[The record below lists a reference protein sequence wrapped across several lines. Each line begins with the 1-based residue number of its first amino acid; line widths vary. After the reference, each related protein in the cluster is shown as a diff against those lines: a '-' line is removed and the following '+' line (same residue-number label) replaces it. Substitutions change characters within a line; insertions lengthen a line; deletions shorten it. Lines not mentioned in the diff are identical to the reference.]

1 MLDFSILRQ
10 FAWVSLFFGLVVST
24 SLADEAGLE
33 FFERKIRPVL
43 VEKCYECHSAKAATN
58 GELKGNLLLD
68 TREALLTG
76 GDSGPAIVPN
86 KPDESPLIDALA
98 YTTYEMPP
106 SGPLGEKV
114 VADFRK
120 WIEMGAPDPRSGGES
135 IPIAKTEIDFES
147 AREFWS
153 FQPPQRHP
161 EPETRQHDWITRP
174 IDAFVL
180 KRIEDAGLSP
190 SEPADRHTWLRRV
203 TFDLTGLPPTPH
215 EVEQFQA
222 DNSADAKSRVVERL
236 LASPQY
242 GEHWAKMWLD
252 LMRYAE
258 DQAHIVGNN
267 RSLCYPNAY
276 LYRDWVIDALNKDV
290 PYDQFIKLQLAA
302 DLIEPKDDRNHVA
315 LGFIGLG
322 PKYYRRN
329 SLEVMAD
336 EWEDRVDVVSRGL
349 LGLTVAC
356 ARCHDHKYDPIE
368 TEDYYALAG
377 VFASTRMFNRPMDDS
392 KKAEKGGE
400 TKNPE
405 DAMHIIADTKPQDL
419 NVFIRGDVKKKGPTV
434 PRRFLQILDD
444 EAKAF
449 ESHSGRLEL
458 ANAIV
463 DPQNPL
469 TARVIVNRVWARHF
483 GQPIVDTP
491 SNFGKLGSEPTH
503 PELLDDLA
511 TRFIEHGWSLKWLH
525 REITMSATYGQS
537 SVATAEA
544 IASDPA
550 NQLLSRMPRQRL
562 SIEQWRDAVLTI
574 SGELDPQVGGQS
586 IDPQDPKSTRR
597 TVYSEISRLELN
609 SMLALFGHPDPNTHS
624 ERRIQTTT
632 PLQKLFVLNSPFM
645 VKQAEAFAS
654 RLINSQTDFDSRL
667 ELAYQL
673 CFSRSPNPAE
683 HALAA
688 KFLENHADDENSRWT
703 QFAQILFAS
712 NELQFVD

>member
-1 MLDFSILRQ
+1 MLDFVDARQ
-10 FAWVSLFFGLVVST
+10 FAWVGLIFGLAVSPVW
-24 SLADEAGLE
+24 ADDPGLE

-43 VEKCYECHSAKAATN
+43 VEKCYACHSAKAAAD
-58 GELKGNLLLD
+58 GELKGSLRLD
-68 TREALLTG
+68 TRNALLVG
-76 GDSGPAIVPN
+76 GDSGPAIVPK
-86 KPDESPLIDALA
+86 KPNESPLIEALD

-106 SGPLGEKV
+106 SGPLGEQV

-120 WIEMGAPDPRSGGES
+120 WIEMGAPDPRSGDNAE
-135 IPIAKTEIDFES
+135 PITNVEIDFEA

-153 FQPPQRHP
+153 FQPPQRHTEPAVHRP
-161 EPETRQHDWITRP
+161 EWIERP

-180 KRIEDAGLSP
+180 RRMEEAGLSP
-190 SEPADRHTWLRRV
+190 SESADRHVWLRRV
-203 TFDLTGLPPTPH
+203 TFDLTGLPPTPQA
-215 EVEQFQA
+215 VEQFIA
-222 DNSADAKSRVVERL
+222 DDTADAKSRVVERL

-276 LYRDWVIDALNKDV
+276 LYRDWVIEALNDDI
-290 PYDQFIKLQLAA
+290 PYDRFVKLQLAA
-302 DLIEPKDDRNHVA
+302 DLLEPDDDRNYVA

-322 PKYYRRN
+322 PKYYGRGM
-329 SLEVMAD
+329 LEVKAD
-336 EWEDRVDVVSRGL
+336 EWEDRVDVVGRGL

-377 VFASTRMFNRPMDDS
+377 VFASTRMLNRPLDDTR
-392 KKAEKGGE
+392 KAEKSGQ

-405 DAMHIIADTKPQDL
+405 DAMHIIADTQPQDL
-419 NVFIRGDVKKKGPTV
+419 NVFIRGDVKKKGDAV
-434 PRRFLQILDD
+434 PRRFLQILDPA
-444 EAKAF
+444 AKPFA
-449 ESHSGRLEL
+449 SGSGRLEL
-458 ANAIV
+458 AEAIV

-469 TARVIVNRVWARHF
+469 TARVIVNRIWGRHF
-483 GQPIVDTP
+483 GTPLVDTP
-491 SNFGKLGSEPTH
+491 SNFGELGSQPSH

-511 TRFIEHGWSLKWLH
+511 VRFIEHGWSLKWLH
-525 REITMSATYGQS
+525 REITLSATYGQS
-537 SVATAEA
+537 SVGTAEA
-544 IASDPA
+544 IALDPA
-550 NQLLSRMPRQRL
+550 NQLLSRMSRQRL
-562 SIEQWRDAVLTI
+562 SVEQWRDTVLNI
-574 SGELDPQVGGQS
+574 AGRLDSQVGGAS
-586 IDPQDPKSTRR
+586 IDPQHPDSTRR
-597 TVYSEISRLELN
+597 TVYSEVSRLELN
-609 SMLALFGHPDPNTHS
+609 SMLALFGHPDPNSHS

-645 VKQAEAFAS
+645 VAQAEAFAQ
-654 RLINSQTDFDSRL
+654 RLIDERSDSDTRL

-673 CFSRSPNPAE
+673 CFSRSPHEAE
-683 HALAA
+683 RALAQQ
-688 KFLENHADDENSRWT
+688 FLECDEAESLTRWT

>member
-1 MLDFSILRQ
+1 MLDFFAPRLFASVGLFCGLMGSSI
-10 FAWVSLFFGLVVST
+10 FA
-24 SLADEAGLE
+24 DDPGLE

-43 VEKCYECHSAKAATN
+43 VEQCYSCHSAKAAAD
-58 GELKGNLLLD
+58 GELKGSLRLD
-68 TREALLTG
+68 TRQALLVG
-76 GDSGPAIVPN
+76 GDSGPAIVPK
-86 KPDESPLIDALA
+86 KPDESPLIEALD

-106 SGPLGEKV
+106 SGPLGEQV

-120 WIEMGAPDPRSGGES
+120 WIEMGAPDPRSGDNAG
-135 IPIAKTEIDFES
+135 PIASTEIDFKA

-153 FQPPQRHP
+153 FQPPTRHDQP
-161 EPETRQHDWITRP
+161 DVQQSEWIKRS
-174 IDAFVL
+174 IDGFVL
-180 KRIEDAGLSP
+180 HQMEDAGLSP
-190 SEPADRHTWLRRV
+190 SESASRRVWLRRV
-203 TFDLTGLPPTPH
+203 TFDLTGLPPTPQA
-215 EVEQFQA
+215 VDQFLA
-222 DNSADAKSRVVERL
+222 DDSADAKSRVVERL

-276 LYRDWVIDALNKDV
+276 LYRDWVIEALNNDI
-290 PYDQFIKLQLAA
+290 PYDQFVKLQLAA
-302 DLIEPKDDRNHVA
+302 DLLEPDDDRNHVA

-336 EWEDRVDVVSRGL
+336 EWEDRVDVVGRGL

-377 VFASTRMFNRPMDDS
+377 VFASTRMLNRPLNDA
-392 KKAEKGGE
+392 KKTEKAEQ
-400 TKNPE
+400 TKNPD
-405 DAMHIIADTKPQDL
+405 DAMHIIADSKPQDL
-419 NVFIRGDVKKKGPTV
+419 NVFIRGDVKKKGDEV
-434 PRRFLQILDD
+434 PRRFLQVLDA
-444 EAKAF
+444 EAKPFA
-449 ESHSGRLEL
+449 SGSGRLEL
-458 ANAIV
+458 AEKIV

-469 TARVIVNRVWARHF
+469 TARVIVNRIWARHF
-483 GQPIVDTP
+483 GTPLVDTP
-491 SNFGKLGSEPTH
+491 SNFGELGSKPSH
-503 PELLDDLA
+503 PDLLDDLA
-511 TRFIEHGWSLKWLH
+511 VRFIEHGWSLKWLH
-525 REITMSATYGQS
+525 REITLSATYGQS
-537 SVATAEA
+537 SEGTTEA
-544 IASDPA
+544 IARDPA
-550 NQLLSRMPRQRL
+550 NKFLSRMSRQRL
-562 SIEQWRDAVLTI
+562 SIEQWRDTILTL
-574 SGELDPQVGGQS
+574 SGRLDSQVGGAS
-586 IDPQDPKSTRR
+586 IDPQNPDSTRR

-609 SMLALFGHPDPNTHS
+609 SMLALFGHPDPNSHS

-645 VKQAEAFAS
+645 VAQAEAFAQ
-654 RLINSQTDFDSRL
+654 RLIDERSDFDTRL

-673 CFSRSPNPAE
+673 CFSRSPHE
-683 HALAA
+683 TELALAQQ
-688 KFLENHADDENSRWT
+688 FLDCDEAESLTRWT